1 MTINETTILIACFV
15 ITFSFLGYK
24 LAGFVKNV
32 LDKYSKQ
39 IEDNINES
47 EKLKMEALKAL
58 DEAKNKE
65 KFLIDEVEKIKDE
78 ADENMSRIRDNF
90 DAKLRELTEKAINDN
105 KNKIA
110 MEKDTMIEKFK
121 SQIENVIKKVIEQY
135 AVNLSKE
142 EKNKAF
148 ENAIQKIDF
157 NKLFS

>member
-15 ITFSFLGYK
+15 ITFGFLGYK

-65 KFLIDEVEKIKDE
+65 KFLTDEVEKIKDE

-121 SQIENVIKKVIEQY
+121 SQIENVIKKIIEQY